1 VPSKKK
7 LKNYY
12 IMKHMLLLLI
22 AILGINTSN
31 AQWWGSNKR
40 VNGNGEVITKVF
52 QTSDYDKISGRN
64 SLDIIL
70 VEGKEGTITV
80 EAESNIM
87 QHLEVEVKGD
97 RLEIGIEDGY
107 NINTRKG
114 IQITVTVEK
123 ISSLNMAGSGDIT
136 STIKLKSRNMN
147 ISVAGSGDISV
158 DVESEKL
165 QVNIAGSGDVKLSGR
180 TEYLDASVAGS
191 GDISAFNLKANNVDA
206 SIAGSGDVSVYC
218 TGGEL
223 QASIVGSGDLRYK
236 GAPSKIK
243 KNIMGSGDITKM

>member
-147 ISVAGSGDISV
+147 ISVAGSGDIS
-158 DVESEKL
+158 
-165 QVNIAGSGDVKLSGR
+165 
-180 TEYLDASVAGS
+180 
-191 GDISAFNLKANNVDA
+191 AFNLKANNVDA

>member
-1 VPSKKK
+1 
-7 LKNYY
+7 
-12 IMKHMLLLLI
+12 MKHMLLLLI

-147 ISVAGSGDISV
+147 ISVAGSGDIS
-158 DVESEKL
+158 
-165 QVNIAGSGDVKLSGR
+165 
-180 TEYLDASVAGS
+180 
-191 GDISAFNLKANNVDA
+191 AFNLKANNVDA

>member
-1 VPSKKK
+1 
-7 LKNYY
+7 
-12 IMKHMLLLLI
+12 
-22 AILGINTSN
+22 LGINTSN

-147 ISVAGSGDISV
+147 ISVAGSGDIS
-158 DVESEKL
+158 
-165 QVNIAGSGDVKLSGR
+165 
-180 TEYLDASVAGS
+180 
-191 GDISAFNLKANNVDA
+191 AFNLKANNVDA

>member
-1 VPSKKK
+1 
-7 LKNYY
+7 
-12 IMKHMLLLLI
+12 MLLLLI

-147 ISVAGSGDISV
+147 ISVAGSGDIS
-158 DVESEKL
+158 
-165 QVNIAGSGDVKLSGR
+165 
-180 TEYLDASVAGS
+180 
-191 GDISAFNLKANNVDA
+191 AFNLKANNVDA